1 MNNHFYNKNLKQYAR
16 ELRTESVSK
25 AEKYIWKVLLSRKQ
39 MGFLVKR
46 QRPILNFIVDFFI
59 PDLGLIIEID
69 GISHLN
75 KGSYDFYRQEKL
87 QDLGF
92 EIIRFSEGEVLTNI
106 SEIENQL
113 IHIIQC
119 RKETLC
125 IS

>member
-87 QDLGF
+87 QDLGL

>member
-59 PDLGLIIEID
+59 PDLGIIIEID

>member
-16 ELRTESVSK
+16 ELRTESISK

-59 PDLGLIIEID
+59 PDIGLIIEID

>member
-1 MNNHFYNKNLKQYAR
+1 M
-16 ELRTESVSK
+16 RTESVSK

>member
-46 QRPILNFIVDFFI
+46 QRSILNFIVDFFI
-59 PDLGLIIEID
+59 PELGIIIEID